1 MIVSTQQSLGTELGM
16 SSSGAPPPNWRG
28 IGLAML
34 VIAIV
39 MSLVLLSIFLL
50 SPENTKQP
58 EKSPLMLSDLE
69 YLEDQAVSRQLLW
82 ASDSEIILETRDG
95 NLIRQNLETK
105 KSSLLLNNITFLS
118 LQASDVRLSA
128 DLQNLLLTSK
138 SQKAAGVSLVS
149 SYSIYNIRSRHFWN
163 ISPPGRNDTMLQY
176 ASWGPQGSQ
185 LVYIFNNDI
194 YYQES
199 ALGPVL
205 RLTSSGHS
213 ESVLNGITD
222 WTYREEVLNSYAAH
236 WWSPDGT
243 RLAYLSINTSRV
255 PNMELPHFVGA
266 DYPAST
272 RYAYPKAGQP
282 IPLVKVL
289 VVNLYGPSHTV
300 EILRPDSFDYR
311 EYYITFISWVT
322 NIRLAVQWLN
332 RSQNFSVL
340 TICDTIT
347 GTCAEKHRA
356 SAEVWISTQAF
367 PVFSNDNIF
376 LLVPVKQGGQGEYMH
391 LAMLSTQLNSK
402 DSSLHML
409 TSGDWDVT
417 RIVAYNEDNKT
428 VYFLSTEDTPRRRHL
443 YSVETSGVLNRTCV
457 TCDLIPDCHFV
468 DVEFSPSGSYFIL
481 FCKGPGIPQISVH
494 PSNNPKDFLLIESNQ
509 ALKMY
514 LSTKDMPE
522 TMYKTIQ
529 IDGYDLSLS
538 LTLPSGYQD
547 TEYPLVLWLPEVPGS
562 QQVTEMFSL
571 GWESVLV
578 SSFQIIVA
586 KVDGRGSKNQGLNI
600 LHGTD
605 RKLGSAEIKDHLA
618 LVQHLKQLPFV
629 DKKRIGVYGKVR
641 ESFLDS
647 IAVHKTLPVRFYINV
662 PQNTFCSTK
671 VFVQIN
677 KNQTLDPEVRQQIYP
692 ADTYD
697 KHEQLQTVTQVA
709 SVLNDVQRLQS
720 QQFLLVHGT
729 ADANVH
735 FQHTAE
741 LLSRLIQAGAN
752 VTSRIY
758 PDEDHFF
765 LSKGSQQHLNQS
777 VISYLQS
784 CLQNGG
790 TRQRDL

>member
-1 MIVSTQQSLGTELGM
+1 MIASTQQNLGTDLDM
-16 SSSGAPPPNWRG
+16 SRSGAPPRNWRG

-34 VIAIV
+34 VIAVV

-50 SPENTKQP
+50 SPDNPKLP

-69 YLEDQAVSRQLLW
+69 YFEDQAVLRQLSW

-95 NLIRQNLETK
+95 NLIQQNLETK
-105 KSSLLLNNITFLS
+105 KSNVLLNNVTFLA
-118 LQASDVRLSA
+118 LQTSHARLSA
-128 DLQNLLLTSK
+128 DLQNLLLASK
-138 SQKAAGVSLVS
+138 SQKVAGVSLIA
-149 SYSIYNIRSRHFWN
+149 SYSLYNIRSRHFWN
-163 ISPPGRNDTMLQY
+163 ISPPGKNETMLQY
-176 ASWGPQGSQ
+176 AGWGPKGSQ
-185 LVYIFNNDI
+185 LVFVFNNDI

-199 ALGPVL
+199 ALGPML
-205 RLTSSGHS
+205 RLTSLGDS
-213 ESVLNGITD
+213 ESVLNGIGD
-222 WTYREEVLNSYAAH
+222 WTYQEEVLHSYSTH
-236 WWSPDGT
+236 WWSPDGA

-282 IPLVKVL
+282 IPVVKVYI
-289 VVNLYGPSHTV
+289 VNLYGPSHTV

-311 EYYITFISWVT
+311 EYYITLVSWVT
-322 NIRLAVQWLN
+322 NIQLAVQWLN
-332 RSQNFSVL
+332 RSQNLSVL
-340 TICDTIT
+340 TICDAIT
-347 GTCAEKHRA
+347 GICVEKHRA
-356 SAEVWISTQAF
+356 SADMWISTQAV
-367 PVFSNDNIF
+367 PVFSTDNIF
-376 LLVPVKQGGQGEYMH
+376 LLVPAKPDGQGEYMH
-391 LAMLSTQLNSK
+391 VAMLSTELGSK
-402 DSSLHML
+402 DSSLRML

-428 VYFLSTEDTPRRRHL
+428 VYFLSTEDMPRRRHL
-443 YSVETSGVLNRTCV
+443 YSVETSGILNRTCV

-468 DVEFSPSGSYFIL
+468 DVEFSPRGGYFIL

-494 PSNNPKDFLLIESNQ
+494 STNNPKDFLLIEDNQ
-509 ALKMY
+509 VLKTY
-514 LSTKDMPE
+514 LGTKDMPE
-522 TMYKTIQ
+522 TMYRTVQ
-529 IDGYDLSLS
+529 IDDYDLSIRM
-538 LTLPSGYQD
+538 TLPSGYQD
-547 TEYPLVLWLPEVPGS
+547 AEYPLVLWLPEAPGS
-562 QQVTEMFSL
+562 QQVTEIFSL

-578 SSFQIIVA
+578 SSFQVIVA
-586 KVDGRGSKNQGLNI
+586 KIDGRGSKNQGLNM

-605 RKLGSAEIKDHLA
+605 RKLGSAEIKDHLP
-618 LVQHLKQLPFV
+618 LVQHLKHLPFV
-629 DKKRIGVYGKVR
+629 DKKRIGVYGKAYGGFLALKLLSSSEDLFVCGAVIAPIT
-641 ESFLDS
+641 SFQLHS
-647 IAVHKTLPVRFYINV
+647 AVLAERYLGMPSQEGSSYMM
-662 PQNTFCSTK
+662 
-671 VFVQIN
+671 
-677 KNQTLDPEVRQQIYP
+677 
-692 ADTYD
+692 
-697 KHEQLQTVTQVA
+697 A

-741 LLSRLIQAGAN
+741 LLNRLIQAGAN

-765 LSKGSQQHLNQS
+765 LSKGSQQHLHQS